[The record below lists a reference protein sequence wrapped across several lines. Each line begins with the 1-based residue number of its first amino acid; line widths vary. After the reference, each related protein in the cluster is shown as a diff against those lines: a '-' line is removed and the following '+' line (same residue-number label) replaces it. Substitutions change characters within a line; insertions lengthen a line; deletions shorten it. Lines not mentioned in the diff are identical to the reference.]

1 MFNTFFKNIGGVIV
15 SPGKTLGAVM
25 GTKKWLPVF
34 LLILLSVALY
44 TNVTL
49 PFKMASMSENPLISE
64 YFPGEQLLDL
74 QENVTVMR
82 RIFVTGAMFFN
93 ITLSFIIGAFMVY
106 LFFGIAGA
114 DGYFINFFTLIVY
127 ASIIDTLLPLVRDAL
142 SLLFHVN
149 LGVFTNLVILFPSL
163 EPLSLNFFFVSQVDL
178 FAIWYVAVIAAG
190 VSVYAKMSLKKC
202 LFVSSFYFI
211 FKSVVAAL
219 FSYLGIKIMSS
230 LMT

>member
-1 MFNTFFKNIGGVIV
+1 MFNIFFKNIGGVIV
-15 SPGKTLGAVM
+15 SPGKTLGALM

-49 PFKMASMSENPLISE
+49 PFKMAKVSENPWISE

-74 QENVTVMR
+74 QENITFMR
-82 RIFVTGAMFFN
+82 RIFVTAAVFIS

-114 DGYFINFFTLIVY
+114 EGFYMNFFTLIVH
-127 ASIIDTLLPLVRDAL
+127 ASIIDTLLPLVRDAF
-142 SLLFHVN
+142 SLLFYLN
-149 LGVFTNLVILFPSL
+149 LGAFTNLIILFPSL
-163 EPLSLNFFFVSQVDL
+163 KPLSLNFWFVSQVDL
-178 FAIWYVAVIAAG
+178 FSAWYLFAIAAG
-190 VSVYAKMSLKKC
+190 VSVFAKMSLKKC
-202 LFVSSFYFI
+202 LFISLLYFI

-230 LMT
+230 LY

>member
-1 MFNTFFKNIGGVIV
+1 MFNSFFKNIGGVIV
-15 SPGKTLGAVM
+15 SPGKTLGALM

-49 PFKMASMSENPLISE
+49 SFNMARVSENSWVSE

-74 QENVTVMR
+74 QENVTLMR
-82 RIFVTGAMFFN
+82 RFFVTAAVFLN

-106 LFFGIAGA
+106 LFFGVAGA
-114 DGYFINFFTLIVY
+114 GGFFINFFTLIVH
-127 ASIIDTLLPLVRDAL
+127 ASIIDTLLPLIKDAF
-142 SLLFHVN
+142 SLLFHLN
-149 LGVFTNLVILFPSL
+149 LSAITNLIILFPSL
-163 EPLSLNFFFVSQVDL
+163 KPLSLNFWFVSQVDL
-178 FAIWYVAVIAAG
+178 FSIWYVAAIAVG
-190 VSVYAKMSLKKC
+190 VSVFAKMSLRKC
-202 LFVSSFYFI
+202 LFISLFYFI

-230 LMT
+230 LMA